1 MADRT
6 DPASDSPQK
15 PRKPLWIRMLAW
27 TAFIAFLLIA
37 AAFTVF
43 AIYFH
48 RAGPILK
55 ERVVETLATRYDSR
69 VELASFNV
77 SVLHGFEVTGAG
89 LKLYPN
95 TLDMQQ
101 PLFSVDQ
108 FRFRTSWHDLFRT
121 PMHIGVVRITGL
133 DIHLP
138 PKDQRHNMPKLNQHA
153 SQGKIQILVDHID
166 IDRASLILGTNKPG
180 KVPLDFEIINL
191 RMTSVGAG
199 QPMRFHAILVNA
211 KPIGDIDS
219 TGSFGPFNAHSPG
232 DTPVNGTYTFSHA
245 DLDPLKG
252 IGGTLS
258 STGQYQGTLNN
269 ITVDGETDTPN
280 FSLDTTG
287 NPVPLHTT
295 FHAIVDGTNGDTHL
309 EPVDAMLLH
318 SHIVARGDVITV
330 PGQGHQI
337 TLDVT
342 VQPAHIQD
350 VLALAEKTQPA
361 LMSGALVLHTKL
373 VLPPGK
379 QSVTQ
384 KIRLDGAFD
393 ITNVHFSDPKIQEK
407 IDELSLRSQ
416 GHAKEAKQ
424 NAENNINT
432 NIASD
437 MKGNFTLGNGK
448 VTITGLRYTVPGANI
463 ALNGVYSLDGN
474 QVDFQG
480 TARLTATVSQ
490 MVTGW
495 KSWLLKPVDPFF
507 SKNGAGT
514 QVPIQIT
521 GTRSNLHFGLDFGR
535 KGDKD
540 KKPDGNRIP

>member
-1 MADRT
+1 
-6 DPASDSPQK
+6 
-15 PRKPLWIRMLAW
+15 MLSW

-89 LKLYPN
+89 LKLCPN
-95 TLDMQQ
+95 TLDLQQ

-133 DIHLP
+133 SIHLP
-138 PKDQRHNMPKLNQHA
+138 PKDQRHNMPKLNQHE

-180 KVPLDFEIINL
+180 KVPLDFEVINL

-199 QPMRFHAILVNA
+199 QPMRFHAILVNP

-384 KIRLDGAFD
+384 KIRLNGAFD

-480 TARLTATVSQ
+480 TARLTAKVSQ

-507 SKNGAGT
+507 AKNGAGT

-535 KGDKD
+535 KSDKG